1 VVGTE
6 GRFVLIRANFYSSYG
21 KDEYFMYK
29 AGDGE
34 PPSLDWVPPPDDDN
48 DGSMGRVKEFGIV
61 LTDRRDHYLLAAL
74 CDAYHA
80 PSDYQLRIYS
90 SEMKAWSTKTLP
102 NPCPGLQKTIPEK
115 VIRLG
120 EGILGWVDFSR
131 GLVVCDLRQ
140 DPPGVHF
147 IPLPEPLPENRDK
160 LKGSPPGAAA
170 RSFRDLACING
181 VLKFVEM
188 EHRVVEK
195 PIDPADKDVLYDS
208 DLIMSLKR
216 EEMDEKPISSY
227 GWRAVTWSRTVWS
240 NFWRK
245 ECTFGV
251 DDFLV
256 NESTPSSMSGL
267 QSKAAG
273 KLAFTHL
280 YSAFPTLSTE
290 GDDILY
296 LKSVAEP
303 SDRNGWVV
311 ALDLGNKTVKA
322 HGCYCFKDSDPSKHT
337 FHPCTLSC
345 YLNWTPGNRYLLCE
359 GACTL
364 LSILLS
370 MLFV

>member
-1 VVGTE
+1 
-6 GRFVLIRANFYSSYG
+6 
-21 KDEYFMYK
+21 
-29 AGDGE
+29 
-34 PPSLDWVPPPDDDN
+34 
-48 DGSMGRVKEFGIV
+48 
-61 LTDRRDHYLLAAL
+61 
-74 CDAYHA
+74 
-80 PSDYQLRIYS
+80 
-90 SEMKAWSTKTLP
+90 MKAWSIKTLP
-102 NPCPGLQKTIPEK
+102 NPCPGLQKIVPEK
-115 VIRLG
+115 VIRLA

-195 PIDPADKDVLYDS
+195 PIDPAVKDVLYDS

-273 KLAFTHL
+273 KLAFRYL

-303 SDRNGWVV
+303 SDRSGWVV

-322 HGCYCFKDSDPSKHT
+322 HGVFEDRDPSKYS
-337 FHPCTLSC
+337 CCSGTLSLHLIMNPGNC
-345 YLNWTPGNRYLLCE
+345 YLL
-359 GACTL
+359 
-364 LSILLS
+364 
-370 MLFV
+370 